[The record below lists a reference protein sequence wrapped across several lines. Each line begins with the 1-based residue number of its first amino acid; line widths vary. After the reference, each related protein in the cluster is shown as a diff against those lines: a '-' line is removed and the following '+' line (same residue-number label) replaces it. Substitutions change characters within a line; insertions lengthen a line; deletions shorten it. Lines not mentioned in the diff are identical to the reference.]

1 MRIAVFGGG
10 SWGTALA
17 HLMAAKGLAVTLLVR
32 DQKQAEAMNRER
44 ENSCYLPGI
53 RLSASLAVT
62 TDAAEAL
69 EGADICLLAVPCQFL
84 RTALA
89 KVAAHIPEHAIPV
102 CAGKGIELI
111 TLQRMSA
118 VVGDVLPAQA
128 ARYAILSGPSFAR
141 EVAEGKPAAVV
152 LGCADAALGEN
163 LRSVF
168 SCATFRVYSST
179 DVIGVELGGA
189 VKNVMA
195 IAAGLSDGLNLGNN
209 ARAALITRSLA
220 EISRLGVA
228 MGARAAT
235 FMGLSGMGD
244 LVLTCTGDLSRNRQ
258 VGLRLADGK
267 SLAEIVAGTSMVAE
281 GVKTAEA
288 VRLLGERLRVELPIT
303 NAVARVLAHGAVP
316 EGMVQELMART
327 LKEE

>member
-1 MRIAVFGGG
+1 MRIAVLGGG
-10 SWGTALA
+10 GWGTALA
-17 HLMAAKGLAVTLLVR
+17 HLMAAKGLAVALLVR
-32 DQKQAEAMNRER
+32 DQKRAEAMSRER
-44 ENSCYLPGI
+44 ENSRYLPGI
-53 RLSASLAVT
+53 RLPASLAVT
-62 TDAAEAL
+62 ADAAEAL
-69 EGADICLLAVPCQFL
+69 GGADICLLAVPCQFL
-84 RTALA
+84 RPALA
-89 KVAAHIPEHAIPV
+89 DVAALLPGHAIPV
-102 CAGKGIELI
+102 CAGKGIELA

-141 EVAEGKPAAVV
+141 EVAEGKPAAVA
-152 LGCADAALGEN
+152 LGCADASIGER

-195 IAAGLSDGLNLGNN
+195 IAAGLSDGLNLGSN

-244 LVLTCTGDLSRNRQ
+244 LALTCTGDLSRNRR
-258 VGLRLADGK
+258 VGLLLAGGK
-267 SLAEIVAGTSMVAE
+267 SLAEIVAGTPTVAE

-288 VRLLGERLRVELPIT
+288 VRLLGERLGIDLPIT
-303 NAVARVLAHGAVP
+303 DAVARVLAQGAAP
-316 EGMVQELMART
+316 EDMVRELMART